1 VEPKPELQHLD
12 SYLPASMILRRMKWK
27 VGCDLNI
34 TEYWTMVI
42 QVRIK
47 LGKVKVKLALQK
59 T

>member
-1 VEPKPELQHLD
+1 
-12 SYLPASMILRRMKWK
+12 MILRRMKWK

-47 LGKVKVKLALQK
+47 LGKVKVKLALHK